1 MPSETTSI
9 NIGLKKL
16 YIVVLLLMNY
26 ISYKPL
32 LFAYNLH
39 KTLISNQ
46 LVMLRCTTYVR
57 CYAKRRPWGGCV
69 WSIASKHD
77 TVD

>member
-9 NIGLKKL
+9 NIGLKKIACSI
-16 YIVVLLLMNY
+16 IVLMNY

-39 KTLISNQ
+39 KILISNLQ

-57 CYAKRRPWGGCV
+57 YVMQKEDLEGV
-69 WSIASKHD
+69 
-77 TVD
+77 VFEV